1 MYLESMVILCVLS
14 IIILGLISRMS
25 FNLLNAV
32 GLFLS
37 LLILVY
43 NAIFI
48 ILYNKISNFQI
59 FETYSWLMITKTLNW
74 GDLIFTVDGISI
86 FFITLS
92 VLLIPIC
99 ILMS

>member
-1 MYLESMVILCVLS
+1 MENLFTVKPCLDIFGKLYFMKYQRITSYIMYLESMVILCLLS

-43 NAIFI
+43 NAMFI

-59 FETYSWLMITKTLNW
+59 FETYS
-74 GDLIFTVDGISI
+74 
-86 FFITLS
+86 
-92 VLLIPIC
+92 
-99 ILMS
+99 